1 MFRVFL
7 IFALLFSFP
16 ILIGQERPMLR
27 NVGRFWH
34 FPFKAV
40 SVRFK
45 AVSRLVGITYHL
57 VGESVLKGKFAENNL
72 PCAKS
77 YKKIGKSFGY

>member
-1 MFRVFL
+1 
-7 IFALLFSFP
+7 
-16 ILIGQERPMLR
+16 MLR

-57 VGESVLKGKFAENNL
+57 VGESVLKRKFGENYL
-72 PCAKS
+72 VCEKS
-77 YKKIGKSFGY
+77 YKKIRKSFGN